1 MKKNTFLRWLKPV
14 LVMSLACSFVFTAA
28 AQNYYPADIGNTWV
42 FDSVDGEEQ
51 STYTLE
57 GPEIIDGEERILLK
71 IRTEELS
78 TGDSDTD
85 RYFLTVGDDAIELHK
100 TIFELVEPR
109 AMVTADFPTPVTF
122 FPLQL
127 ELGDKWQ
134 IAADADVELE
144 IGLAISGK
152 SSTDFEVVEFED
164 VITPVGTFKNCAKVL
179 LGVNFTAGG
188 FLNLDSSTHQ
198 WFAPDIG
205 PVQFENNDGLIFSLV
220 SSNLLTEPEE
230 PETSKEDVISET
242 SPEDD
247 IISETPPEEDT
258 VPEQPAEEDVT
269 TPEPP
274 AEEDIVPE
282 QPVEEDVMPEPIP
295 YDINGDGVVNILDL
309 TFVAS
314 HFGESD
320 SDADVTGDGTVNILD
335 LVLIA
340 QNLSN

>member
-1 MKKNTFLRWLKPV
+1 MKMTGFLQWLKQWLKPV
-14 LVMSLACSFVFTAA
+14 LVMSLAYSFLFPAA

-42 FDSVDGEEQ
+42 FESVDGAER

-57 GPEIIDGEERILLK
+57 GPETIDGQERILLK
-71 IRTEELS
+71 ISTEELS
-78 TGDSDTD
+78 TGEVDTD

-127 ELGDKWQ
+127 ELGDQWQ

-220 SSNLLTEPEE
+220 SSNLLTVTTEPDTTE
-230 PETSKEDVISET
+230 EDVT
-242 SPEDD
+242 PEPA
-247 IISETPPEEDT
+247 SEEDT

-269 TPEPP
+269 TPGPP

-282 QPVEEDVMPEPIP
+282 QPAEEDVMPEPMP
-295 YDINGDGVVNILDL
+295 YDINEDGVVNILDL

-314 HFGESD
+314 RFGESD